1 MNVDEIRGYLQ
12 ANPTLLALAQA
23 SVPDEAAIAAALP
36 PVVTLREEYITER
49 GVVAALGLIDGEAF
63 LTALEAF
70 SAAPLESEHPLA
82 PYQPGITRQLAWLKT
97 AGIDVGSAPARQL
110 LDTLAA
116 VGVIQPAHAATI
128 KALAEVRTPVSAMSV
143 RRAIWN
149 DDGSRAV

>member
-12 ANPTLLALAQA
+12 ANPTLLTLAQA
-23 SVPDEAAIAAALP
+23 PVPDEAAIAAALP

-49 GVVAALGLIDGEAF
+49 GVVAALGLIDGESF

-70 SAAPLESEHPLA
+70 LAATLEPEHPLA
-82 PYQPGITRQLAWLKT
+82 PYQPGIARQLAWLKT

-116 VGVIQPAHAATI
+116 VGVVQSAHATAI
-128 KALAEVRTPVSAMSV
+128 KALAGTTTPVDPMLV
-143 RRAIWN
+143 RRAIFN